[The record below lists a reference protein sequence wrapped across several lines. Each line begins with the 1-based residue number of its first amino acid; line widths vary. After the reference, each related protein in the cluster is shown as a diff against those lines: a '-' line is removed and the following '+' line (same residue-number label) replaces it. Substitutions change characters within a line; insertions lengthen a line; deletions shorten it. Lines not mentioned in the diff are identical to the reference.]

1 LIEGSTAPVG
11 NGAEL
16 SSAPVMSTELFTT
29 AAALLLLLFLST
41 IESAYES
48 LSEVGLRVLVS
59 EREHNRRR
67 TRFFR
72 GLMEHRRRF
81 ELMLILGTQLSIAA
95 IAILLADVFT
105 TISLPTPLL
114 MSFVAAFMVVV
125 VFRQLVP
132 RLLTQNRPDDVLW
145 ALLPIFQLLYL
156 PFSVLVVPVSDLLN
170 KMRKPEPEEEI
181 AANEPDEGKD
191 EIQAFIDV
199 GEEEGIIEEAEG
211 ELIQSIIEFS
221 DKRVDQVMK
230 PRPQIVA
237 IEASST
243 IDDARRVIIES
254 KHSRIPVF
262 RDQIDNI
269 EGVIYVRDLLALCD
283 RNITGIPV
291 TRCMRPAYFVP
302 ETKSVRQLL
311 EEMQNA
317 RVQIAMVIDEYG
329 GVAGLVT
336 LEDIVEEFLGE
347 IEDMDQAESIGNIV
361 QLEDGSYLI
370 DGSVEIRRVELL
382 YGAELEADDF
392 KTVAG
397 LVITEM
403 GHVPAAGERLDFKGF
418 EFEVV
423 DADGK
428 RVNQIKLRK
437 LELPADRA
445 QTDSKEAEAS

>member
-1 LIEGSTAPVG
+1 ML
-11 NGAEL
+11 
-16 SSAPVMSTELFTT
+16 TELIAT
-29 AAALLLLLFLST
+29 AFVLLVLVFLST

-48 LSEVGLRVLVS
+48 LSEVSLRVLTG
-59 EREHNRRR
+59 EREEGTRRA
-67 TRFFR
+67 RFFR
-72 GLMEHRRRF
+72 ELMEHRRRF

-95 IAILLADVFT
+95 IAILLADVFMDAGVRG
-105 TISLPTPLL
+105 PLIL
-114 MSFVAAFMVVV
+114 TFVASFVVV
-125 VFRQLVP
+125 VLFRQLIP
-132 RLLTQNRPDDVLW
+132 RLLAQNHPEDVFW
-145 ALLPIFQLLYL
+145 ALLPLFQIFYVCLSVVVAPVSQLL
-156 PFSVLVVPVSDLLN
+156 N
-170 KMRKPEPEEEI
+170 RMRKPEPEEEI
-181 AANEPDEGKD
+181 AEGETDETKD

-221 DKRVDQVMK
+221 DTRVDKIMR

-243 IDDARRVIIES
+243 IGEARRLIVEA
-254 KHSRIPVF
+254 KHSRIPVY

-269 EGVIYVRDLLALCD
+269 EGVVYVRDLLALCD
-283 RNITGIPV
+283 EDQASQPI

-302 ETKSVRQLL
+302 ESKSVRELL
-311 EEMQNA
+311 EDMQKA

-347 IEDMDQAESIGNIV
+347 TEDLDEAATVGDIV
-361 QLEDGSYLI
+361 ELGDGSYLI

-382 YGAELEADDF
+382 YNREVEADDF
-392 KTVAG
+392 KTIAG
-397 LVITEM
+397 LIIREL
-403 GHVPAAGERLDFKGF
+403 GHVPATGEKLDFKGL

-428 RVNQIKLRK
+428 RVNRVKLRK
-437 LELPADRA
+437 ADVRTGEHDEA
-445 QTDSKEAEAS
+445 KPSRAEA